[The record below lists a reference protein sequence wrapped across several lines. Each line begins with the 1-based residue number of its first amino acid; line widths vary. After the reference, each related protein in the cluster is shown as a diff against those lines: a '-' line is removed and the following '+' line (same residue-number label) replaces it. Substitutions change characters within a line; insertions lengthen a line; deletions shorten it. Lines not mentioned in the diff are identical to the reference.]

1 MPTKLQSCSAL
12 LSAGDTSE
20 SIPWARASAQ
30 LSMNTSIF
38 CWAVVAAGTYEAAL
52 AKLTLP
58 SCDDWLIL
66 SNASRLANGVHA
78 TQLFEGS
85 LKVPRS
91 RSYGTALNTP
101 IFIKAWRHLLQKETI
116 WRQHQWV
123 VKLDVDTVLLVPVLR
138 GLLAKL

>member
-1 MPTKLQSCSAL
+1 MSARSSTNSAAPTRAAVQLVHMPTKLQSCSAL

-20 SIPWARASAQ
+20 SIPWARVSA

-38 CWAVVAAGTYEAAL
+38 CWAVVAASTYESAL
-52 AKLTLP
+52 AMHTLR

-85 LKVPRS
+85 LEVPRS
-91 RSYGTALNTP
+91 RSY
-101 IFIKAWRHLLQKETI
+101 R
-116 WRQHQWV
+116 
-123 VKLDVDTVLLVPVLR
+123 TVLKRRSSSRPGATCCER
-138 GLLAKL
+138 RPSGGSTSGW